1 MIILVPLQC
10 EVVDDG
16 VSLDVGGVGAVLHD
30 HRGPVEVDAVVDD
43 QERVAV
49 VDDVVVDGDTIQ
61 VLLQQVLEEE
71 ILLLEGGLLLLN
83 RKLVQVDLVVTLVE
97 VVERPELVVGVG
109 VNAQDFLDGLIRFLL
124 GVRVALVER
133 KNFFLFSLELT
144 AELSSLQD
152 ALT

>member
-1 MIILVPLQC
+1 VIILVPLQC